1 MSKSPSAF
9 RTISE
14 VAEELDVP
22 AHVLRFWESK
32 FAQVKP
38 MKRGGG
44 RRYYRPADVDLLRG
58 IRELLYTDGLT
69 IKGVQKVLRE
79 QGVKSVLGRGGNEA
93 ELVIEVEERKVAA
106 GGGVSTVV
114 SGGGA
119 RPTLTV
125 AAIDDE
131 DEEDEEDFEIEVDEE
146 AARRARIEATIRRLS
161 SLRDKLR
168 VTA

>member
-79 QGVKSVLGRGGNEA
+79 QGVKSVFARGGNAA
-93 ELVIEVEERKVAA
+93 EVVIEVEERKVAS
-106 GGGVSTVV
+106 GGGGSSTVV
-114 SGGGA
+114 SGGDS
-119 RPTLTV
+119 RPSLTIAPTDHSEDPV
-125 AAIDDE
+125 VDE
-131 DEEDEEDFEIEVDEE
+131 D
-146 AARRARIEATIRRLS
+146 AARRARIEATIRRLT
-161 SLRDKLR
+161 SLRDRLR
-168 VTA
+168 ASA

>member
-79 QGVKSVLGRGGNEA
+79 QGVKSVFARGGNAA
-93 ELVIEVEERKVAA
+93 EVVIEVEERKVAS
-106 GGGVSTVV
+106 GGGGSSTVV
-114 SGGGA
+114 SGGGSG
-119 RPTLTV
+119 PSLTV
-125 AAIDDE
+125 AASDSDADPAVDD
-131 DEEDEEDFEIEVDEE
+131 D
-146 AARRARIEATIRRLS
+146 APRRARIEATIRRLT
-161 SLRDKLR
+161 SLRDRLR
-168 VTA
+168 ASA

>member
-1 MSKSPSAF
+1 MSKSASAF

-44 RRYYRPADVDLLRG
+44 RRYYRPSDVDLLRG

-79 QGVKSVLGRGGNEA
+79 QGVKSVLARGGDSA
-93 ELVIEVEERKVAA
+93 EVVIEEQRVAV
-106 GGGVSTVV
+106 GGGGATVV
-114 SGGGA
+114 AGGGA
-119 RPTLTV
+119 RPSLSV
-125 AAIDDE
+125 AATGDDDDPDVDE
-131 DEEDEEDFEIEVDEE
+131 DG
-146 AARRARIEATIRRLS
+146 ARAARIETTIRRLT
-161 SLRDKLR
+161 SLRDRLR
-168 VTA
+168 ESA

>member
-58 IRELLYTDGLT
+58 IRELLYVDGLT

-79 QGVKSVLGRGGNEA
+79 QGVKNVLARGGNVA
-93 ELVIEVEERKVAA
+93 EVVIEVEERKVAS
-106 GGGVSTVV
+106 GGGGSSTVV
-114 SGGGA
+114 SGGDSRPSLVIAA
-119 RPTLTV
+119 REEE
-125 AAIDDE
+125 DE
-131 DEEDEEDFEIEVDEE
+131 DELEIEVDDD

-168 VTA
+168 TSA

>member
-79 QGVKSVLGRGGNEA
+79 QGVKSVLARGGNAA
-93 ELVIEVEERKVAA
+93 EVVVEERAVA
-106 GGGVSTVV
+106 GGGGATVV
-114 SGGGA
+114 SSGGSG
-119 RPTLTV
+119 PSLSV
-125 AAIDDE
+125 AASSDDDE
-131 DEEDEEDFEIEVDEE
+131 PEVDEDS
-146 AARRARIEATIRRLS
+146 ARRARIEATIRRLT
-161 SLRDKLR
+161 SLRDRLR
-168 VTA
+168 ASA

>member
-79 QGVKSVLGRGGNEA
+79 QGVKSVLARGGNAA
-93 ELVIEVEERKVAA
+93 EVIVEERKVAS
-106 GGGVSTVV
+106 GGGGSSTVV
-114 SGGGA
+114 SAGSG
-119 RPTLTV
+119 PSLSV
-125 AAIDDE
+125 AASSGDADLDIDE
-131 DEEDEEDFEIEVDEE
+131 DG
-146 AARRARIEATIRRLS
+146 ARRARIEATIRRLT
-161 SLRDKLR
+161 SLRDRLR
-168 VTA
+168 DSA

>member
-58 IRELLYTDGLT
+58 IRELLYIDGLT

-79 QGVKSVLGRGGNEA
+79 QGVKNVLARGGNAA
-93 ELVIEVEERKVAA
+93 EVVIEVEERKVAS
-106 GGGVSTVV
+106 GGGGSSTVV
-114 SGGGA
+114 SGGES
-119 RPTLTV
+119 RPSLTI
-125 AAIDDE
+125 APIEDMDEPEIDE
-131 DEEDEEDFEIEVDEE
+131 D
-146 AARRARIEATIRRLS
+146 AAQRARIEATIRRLT

-168 VTA
+168 ATA